1 MVNRDSSDGTRRAA
15 PAEKRFDLQT
25 LHPSWRAF
33 IRYCA
38 ELGHGEVELL
48 KIQDGLP
55 VLAEKVKQKVKFG

>member
-1 MVNRDSSDGTRRAA
+1 MSDEKDAGKPAAAA
-15 PAEKRFDLQT
+15 PIRRVPEDRP
-25 LHPSWRAF
+25 LHPAWRAF

-38 ELGHGEVELL
+38 ELGHGEVEML